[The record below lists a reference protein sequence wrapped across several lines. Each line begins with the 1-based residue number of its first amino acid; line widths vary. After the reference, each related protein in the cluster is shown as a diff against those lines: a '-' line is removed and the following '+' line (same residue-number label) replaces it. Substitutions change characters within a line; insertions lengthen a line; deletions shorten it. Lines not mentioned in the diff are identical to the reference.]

1 MNITLKQGHVNSS
14 IGAWT
19 QSKKKSGHNYSN
31 KLMNSENQISI
42 KIAYVWHVIASVN
55 VTAKTIEYIYLIH
68 RVCKML
74 PILINNVNKTMK

>member
-1 MNITLKQGHVNSS
+1 
-14 IGAWT
+14 
-19 QSKKKSGHNYSN
+19 
-31 KLMNSENQISI
+31 MNSENQINI

-55 VTAKTIEYIYLIH
+55 VTAKTIKYIYSIH